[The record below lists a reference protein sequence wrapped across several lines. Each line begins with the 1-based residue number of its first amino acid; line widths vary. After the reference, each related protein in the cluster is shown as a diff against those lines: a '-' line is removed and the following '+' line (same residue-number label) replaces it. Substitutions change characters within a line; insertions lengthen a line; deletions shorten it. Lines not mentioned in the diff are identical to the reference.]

1 MEKLAKLVKLGQTEP
16 SPEGYILT
24 TKEVFPCLLISIVL
38 FACGIV
44 MSLKLFTKVIKILC
58 QNNFLF
64 FFFLVSVGVCWRM
77 LLLDGDRWCV
87 IENVGV

>member
-38 FACGIV
+38 FASGIV

-58 QNNFLF
+58 QNNFF
-64 FFFLVSVGVCWRM
+64 FFFFWSVLVSVGECCCLM
-77 LLLDGDRWCV
+77 EIG
-87 IENVGV
+87 GV